1 MSVVLIYRDFYAE
14 IRDILRKLYPD
25 MGEKDFVYDSRGVAE
40 FTFRTFALASIYG
53 KKPGDIYN
61 EISRSVGTLD
71 FVSGVKEEK
80 GYINI
85 SIKPARMLKVV
96 SDSINST
103 GSFPD
108 TFQDPERV
116 NVEHTSTNPTGP
128 IHVGRARNSIIG
140 DSVARLLSRY
150 GYRVSTQY
158 FVNDSG
164 KQVIALYEGF
174 NRFFKGSERDIKN
187 LLAGY
192 QMIYQKMDELGGEEK
207 VLGPLIRRYESGD
220 SDFIESVKS
229 TAAVVLLSIKDS
241 LLSLGIRIDDFVWE
255 SGFLKSQEMEQVFSS
270 LDPYLKD
277 DNGAKYIL
285 LDKPEKSADPAT
297 EDHERRI
304 YLRRSDG
311 TSLYFARDLA
321 YHLFKGLNADWIID
335 VLGEDHRDHGAALK
349 MVLKDMMDFG
359 PRIDFIFYGFVTL
372 DSGKLSTRKG
382 NIITLDDLVARARE
396 EAMSVVAEK
405 RKDLDPAS
413 LSKISNAVAIS
424 SIRFNIMRINADKHM
439 VFRWEEALNIEGD
452 SAPYIMYAYARASS
466 ILRSAGDFSLDPDPD
481 AEFDIYE
488 TALIRN
494 LYFFPRYLSDAVRNL
509 RPELIASYCLSLV
522 RTFNDFYTNCRIL
535 GQPEKIAHKRLIL
548 AKTFN
553 TVLADAANI
562 IGIKL
567 MEEM

>member
-1 MSVVLIYRDFYAE
+1 VLVYRDFYAE
-14 IRDILRKLYPD
+14 IRDILKKLYPD
-25 MGEKDFVYDSRGVAE
+25 MGEKDFVYDSRGIAE
-40 FTFRTFALASIYG
+40 FTFRTFALASG
-53 KKPGDIYN
+53 HGRKPGDIFR
-61 EISRSVGTLD
+61 EVSESISALD
-71 FVSGVKEEK
+71 FISGVREIG

-85 SIKPARMLKVV
+85 TVKPGSMLKVV
-96 SDSINST
+96 SDSIANT
-103 GSFPD
+103 GAFPD

-174 NRFFKGSERDIKN
+174 NRFFNGSERNLKN
-187 LLAGY
+187 LLSGY
-192 QMIYQKMDELGGEEK
+192 QMIYQKMDDLGGEEI

-220 SDFIESVKS
+220 SEFIEAVKS
-229 TAAVVLLSIKDS
+229 TAAIILLSIKDS
-241 LLSLGIRIDDFVWE
+241 LLSLGIKIDDFVWE
-255 SGFLKSQEMEQVFSS
+255 SGFLKSQEMDQVFSS
-270 LDPYLKD
+270 LEPYMKD

-285 LDKPEKSADPAT
+285 LNNPERPSGNPAGA
-297 EDHERRI
+297 HERRI

-321 YHLFKGLNADWIID
+321 YHLFKALNADWIID

-349 MVLKDMMDFG
+349 MVLKEMMDFG

-372 DSGKLSTRKG
+372 EGGKLSTRMG
-382 NIITLDDLVARARE
+382 NIITLDDLVSRARD
-396 EAMSVVAEK
+396 EAMKVVTEK
-405 RKDLDPAS
+405 RKDLDQKT
-413 LSKISNAVAIS
+413 LREISDAVAVS

-466 ILRSAGDFSLDPDPD
+466 ILRSAGDFQMIMNPDDEYD
-481 AEFDIYE
+481 AFEL
-488 TALIRN
+488 ALIRSM
-494 LYFFPRYLSDAVRNL
+494 YYFPRYLSDAVRNL
-509 RPELIASYCLSLV
+509 RPDLIASYCLSLV
-522 RTFNDFYTNCRIL
+522 RSFNDFYANCRIL
-535 GQPEKIAHKRLIL
+535 GQPDRIAQKRLVL
-548 AKTFN
+548 TKCFKN
-553 TVLADAANI
+553 VLADAANI